1 MTNLLEIAKQVVI
14 ENPNTLDS
22 IYLFIGLG
30 IISIVAIVLVVNK
43 MMKDKK
49 IK

>member
-1 MTNLLEIAKQVVI
+1 MTNLAKQVII

-30 IISIVAIVLVVNK
+30 IVSIVIIILAV
-43 MMKDKK
+43 DKIIK
-49 IK
+49 IKKTK

>member
-1 MTNLLEIAKQVVI
+1 MTNLAKQMII

-30 IISIVAIVLVVNK
+30 IVSIVIIILAV
-43 MMKDKK
+43 DKI
-49 IK
+49 IKSKKTK

>member
-1 MTNLLEIAKQVVI
+1 MTNLAKQVII

-30 IISIVAIVLVVNK
+30 IVSIVIIILAV
-43 MMKDKK
+43 DKI
-49 IK
+49 IKSKKTK

>member
-1 MTNLLEIAKQVVI
+1 MTNLLEITKQVI

-43 MMKDKK
+43 MIKDKK

>member
-1 MTNLLEIAKQVVI
+1 MINLLEITKQVV
-14 ENPNTLDS
+14 ENPDTLDS

-30 IISIVAIVLVVNK
+30 IVSIIAIVFAVNK
-43 MMKDKK
+43 MMKDKR

>member
-1 MTNLLEIAKQVVI
+1 MTNLAKQVII

-30 IISIVAIVLVVNK
+30 IVSIVIIILAV
-43 MMKDKK
+43 DKIRK
-49 IK
+49 SKKTK

>member
-1 MTNLLEIAKQVVI
+1 MIYLLNSLKTSIV
-14 ENPNTLDS
+14 NPNTLDS

-43 MMKDKK
+43 MIKDKK